1 MPDLFIFYQDVI
13 QVILVSVLLK
23 NLRVAGIM
31 TSSNGSPDLK
41 SGEKHHVFMSH
52 GSSDQE
58 RALEILE
65 KLEKKGFKCCYPN
78 RDFQPGM
85 PVLKLIIEG
94 IQNSQKVVLLVSKNF
109 LKSSYME
116 FEVAEASRKMYSEK
130 KVTLIPLLMDVDIV
144 DVPTSIKAVNCI
156 EMRKAGWFDRLIE
169 GLKASSTVTDL
180 ITPGD
185 IGHGLAWSYYY
196 GYLKLILPGLRQRVN
211 ESEFAKSGTPFLK
224 KFIAILPETSICPS
238 SFDKEDENVK
248 TIGAVEFSV
257 SISGNVMRNY
267 KTAVHQVTD
276 PRDKN
281 KTYLFL
287 GEFCT
292 PLRSLY
298 EMASGGIAGLSNEGR
313 NHQSLLF
320 REKLKEIL
328 GHPNAA
334 DCKDFVLLPYR
345 DVAVQ
350 SSSEVHEKESLS
362 QLLCDMIEY
371 ELKIEAM
378 VAAEASG

>member
-31 TSSNGSPDLK
+31 TSSNGPPDLK

-169 GLKASSTVTDL
+169 GLKDA
-180 ITPGD
+180 
-185 IGHGLAWSYYY
+185 
-196 GYLKLILPGLRQRVN
+196 
-211 ESEFAKSGTPFLK
+211 PFL
-224 KFIAILPETSICPS
+224 
-238 SFDKEDENVK
+238 
-248 TIGAVEFSV
+248 
-257 SISGNVMRNY
+257 RNL
-267 KTAVHQVTD
+267 A
-276 PRDKN
+276 
-281 KTYLFL
+281 
-287 GEFCT
+287 
-292 PLRSLY
+292 
-298 EMASGGIAGLSNEGR
+298 
-313 NHQSLLF
+313 
-320 REKLKEIL
+320 
-328 GHPNAA
+328 
-334 DCKDFVLLPYR
+334 
-345 DVAVQ
+345 
-350 SSSEVHEKESLS
+350 
-362 QLLCDMIEY
+362 
-371 ELKIEAM
+371 
-378 VAAEASG
+378 